1 LKEDAFLFANTNL
14 QNFRH
19 KRKRGDEV
27 KATHLRIGVLVEQR
41 YLTQAQPAGLCSALR
56 AHGHCVTLI
65 DTQAIS
71 FAMDDDDWLNEVD
84 LIVARGRNLVLLGM
98 LAWAEARG
106 MRTINRRTA
115 IAAVHN
121 KAEMSI
127 ALATAEAPTP
137 RTFFG
142 PLQHLASRVPSSSY
156 PLILKPIFG
165 DNCQGL
171 RFVHT
176 SDELIALESPDF
188 VVLAQHFVPNDG
200 YDLKLYGIGD
210 EIWAVR
216 KPSPFSGPG
225 KMSSV
230 SRSDGHHARVELLP
244 LTPALRELGYRCR
257 ELFGLELYGV
267 DCIQTSEG
275 PVVIEV
281 NEFPNYTG
289 VPDAD
294 QRLTDYLL
302 RCAYQKS
309 EL

>member
-1 LKEDAFLFANTNL
+1 
-14 QNFRH
+14 
-19 KRKRGDEV
+19 
-27 KATHLRIGVLVEQR
+27 
-41 YLTQAQPAGLCSALR
+41 
-56 AHGHCVTLI
+56 
-65 DTQAIS
+65 
-71 FAMDDDDWLNEVD
+71 MDDDWLDGLD
-84 LIVARGRNLVLLGM
+84 LIVVRGRSLLLLGM

-106 MRTINRRTA
+106 IQTINPRRA
-115 IAAVHN
+115 ITAVHN

-127 ALATAEAPTP
+127 ALEAAKVPTP

-142 PLQHLASRVPSSSY
+142 PVQHLTSRVPRASY

-165 DNCQGL
+165 DNCRGL
-171 RFVHT
+171 RLVHT
-176 SDELIALESPDF
+176 PDELTALELPDL

-216 KPSPFSGPG
+216 KPSPLKPARPVKPARLVNGSAEI
-225 KMSSV
+225 SSFN
-230 SRSDGHHARVELLP
+230 RSDGHDSRPELLP
-244 LTPALRELGYRCR
+244 LTSALRELGHRCR
-257 ELFGLELYGV
+257 KLFGLELYGV

-275 PVVIEV
+275 AVVIEV

-302 RCAYQKS
+302 RCAHKRS
-309 EL
+309 VHIRSMTHENWFDHGAASAHSKKPDHAGSRPAAH